1 MNVKWG
7 SLAIACLA
15 QLLLAIDLTVLHLAL
30 PKLTTDLNPTVTEQL
45 WIGDMYGF
53 ALAGL
58 LITMGNLG
66 DRIGRKKLLLI
77 GSVAFGLAS
86 AVTAYAPN
94 AELLI
99 AARALLGVAGATI
112 MPSTLSIIRNVFTDP
127 AERTMAVGI
136 WGGMGAAG
144 FALGPIVGGLLL
156 TSFWWGSVF
165 LINLPVMALVLVGGI
180 LVLPESRNPASTAI
194 DLVSVVLSI
203 LGVVAAVYTLKSWVI
218 DGFAADVALSSAV
231 AVVAL
236 GLFGWR
242 QSRLAVPLVD
252 LRLFRHR
259 AFSGAVGANLFAI
272 FGMIA
277 LNLIFAQY
285 MQFVL
290 GWTPLQAGLASL
302 PGGLAG
308 AVGGALAAKLVM
320 LWGRNAVVSLGLLFS
335 AASFAVYSQADAAT
349 TFGYLLIGMVIGGLG
364 VGFTFAVTNDTIL
377 AAVPKE
383 RAGAAAALSETAF
396 ELGGS
401 LGIAVLGSLLAGAY
415 RDGLEVPAGLPPQV
429 ADSLGG
435 ALSVADR
442 VPPSV
447 IAAAKLAFVEALQ
460 FTALATSVLLA
471 VLALAAF
478 RALRGVP
485 KVIPE
490 DVLARA

>member
-1 MNVKWG
+1 MNLKWG

-30 PKLTTDLNPTVTEQL
+30 PKLTADLSPTVTQQL

-77 GSVAFGLAS
+77 GAVAFGVAS
-86 AVTAYAPN
+86 AVTAYAPS

-99 AARALLGVAGATI
+99 ASRALLGVAGATI

-136 WGGMGAAG
+136 WSGMGAAG

-156 TSFWWGSVF
+156 NSFWWGSVF
-165 LINLPVMALVLVGGI
+165 LINLPVMALVLVGGV
-180 LVLPESRNPASTAI
+180 LVLPESRNPHAARI
-194 DLVSVVLSI
+194 DPASVVLSI
-203 LGVVAAVYTLKSWVI
+203 VGVVSAVYTLKSWVI
-218 DGFAADVALSSAV
+218 DGFAANVAV
-231 AVVAL
+231 AALLAVLSLVA
-236 GLFGWR
+236 FGWR
-242 QSRLAVPLVD
+242 QTRLAVPLVD
-252 LRLFRHR
+252 LRLFRYR

-277 LNLIFAQY
+277 LSLIFAQY
-285 MQFVL
+285 MQLVL
-290 GWTPLQAGLASL
+290 GWTPLQAGFASL

-308 AVGGALAAKLVM
+308 AVGGALAAPLVM
-320 LWGRNAVVSLGLLFS
+320 RWGRNTVVALGLLMS
-335 AASFAVYSQADAAT
+335 ACSFAVYTQADTTT
-349 TFGYLLIGMVIGGLG
+349 TFGYLLIGMIVGGLG
-364 VGFTFAVTNDTIL
+364 IGFTFAVTNDTIL

-401 LGIAVLGSLLAGAY
+401 LGIAVLGSILAGAY
-415 RDGLEVPAGLPPQV
+415 RDNLVLPAGLPPQV

-447 IAAAKLAFVEALQ
+447 IEAAKLAFVEALQ
-460 FTALATSVLLA
+460 LTALTTTGLLV
-471 VLALAAF
+471 VLAGVAF
-478 RALRGVP
+478 QTLRGVP

-490 DVLARA
+490 DVLAHA

>member
-1 MNVKWG
+1 MNTKWG

-15 QLLLAIDLTVLHLAL
+15 QLLLAVDLTVLHLAL
-30 PKLTTDLNPTVTEQL
+30 PKLTTDLHPTVTEQL

-165 LINLPVMALVLVGGI
+165 LINLPVMALVLVGGL
-180 LVLPESRNPASTAI
+180 LVLPESRNHGSAAI
-194 DLVSVVLSI
+194 DLASVLLSI
-203 LGVVAAVYTLKSWVI
+203 VGVVAAVYTIKSWVI
-218 DGFAADVALSSAV
+218 DGFTAGVTVSAALAV
-231 AVVAL
+231 AGL

-242 QSRLAVPLVD
+242 QTRLAVPLVD

-290 GWTPLQAGLASL
+290 GWTPLQAGLACL

-308 AVGGALAAKLVM
+308 AVGGPLAARLVM
-320 LWGRNAVVSLGLLFS
+320 RWGRNAVVSLGLLCS
-335 AASFAVYSQADAAT
+335 AASFAVYSQADATT

-364 VGFTFAVTNDTIL
+364 IGFTFAVTNDTIL

-415 RDGLEVPAGLPPQV
+415 RDNLVVPAGLPPQV

-447 IAAAKLAFVEALQ
+447 ITAAKLAFVEALQ
-460 FTALATSVLLA
+460 LTALATSVLLV

-478 RALRGVP
+478 SALRGVP
-485 KVIPE
+485 KVIPD

>member
-1 MNVKWG
+1 MNTKWG

-30 PKLTTDLNPTVTEQL
+30 PKLTADLSPTATQQL

-77 GSVAFGLAS
+77 GAFGFGVAS
-86 AVTAYAPN
+86 VVTAYAPS
-94 AELLI
+94 AELLV

-136 WGGMGAAG
+136 WSGMGAAG

-156 TSFWWGSVF
+156 NSFWWGSVF
-165 LINLPVMALVLVGGI
+165 LINLPVMALVLIGGA
-180 LVLPESRNPASTAI
+180 LVLPESRNPHAARI
-194 DLVSVVLSI
+194 DPASVVLSVV
-203 LGVVAAVYTLKSWVI
+203 GVVSAVYTIKSWVI
-218 DGFAADVALSSAV
+218 DGFAVGVAIAALLAVLALLS
-231 AVVAL
+231 
-236 GLFGWR
+236 FGWR
-242 QSRLAVPLVD
+242 QTRLAVPLVD
-252 LRLFRHR
+252 LRLFRYR

-277 LNLIFAQY
+277 LSLIFAQY
-285 MQFVL
+285 MQLVL

-320 LWGRNAVVSLGLLFS
+320 RWGRNTVVALGLLMS
-335 AASFAVYSQADAAT
+335 ACSFAVYTQADTTT
-349 TFGYLLIGMVIGGLG
+349 TFSYLLIGMVIGGLG

-377 AAVPKE
+377 AAVPRE

-401 LGIAVLGSLLAGAY
+401 LGIAVLGSILAGAY
-415 RDGLEVPAGLPPQV
+415 RDNLVLPPGLPPQV
-429 ADSLGG
+429 ADSLGA
-435 ALSVADR
+435 ALSVADQ
-442 VPPSV
+442 VPPPV
-447 IAAAKLAFVEALQ
+447 IEAARLAFVEALQ
-460 FTALATSVLLA
+460 VTALTTTGLLA
-471 VLALAAF
+471 VLAVVAF
-478 RALRGVP
+478 LTLRGVP
-485 KVIPE
+485 KVIPD
-490 DVLARA
+490 DVLSHA

>member
-1 MNVKWG
+1 MNTKWG
-7 SLAIACLA
+7 SLAIVCLA

-30 PKLTTDLNPTVTEQL
+30 PGLITDMRPTAAQQL

-94 AELLI
+94 ADLLI

-165 LINLPVMALVLVGGI
+165 LINLPVMALVLVGGL
-180 LVLPESRNPASTAI
+180 LVLPESRNPGAAAI
-194 DLVSVVLSI
+194 DPASAVLSI
-203 LGVVAAVYTLKSWVI
+203 VGVVAAVYTLKSWVI
-218 DGFAADVALSSAV
+218 DGFAANVALSAALAV
-231 AVVAL
+231 AGLA
-236 GLFGWR
+236 LFGRR
-242 QSRLAVPLVD
+242 QRRLAVPLVD

-259 AFSGAVGANLFAI
+259 AFTGAVAANLFAI

-285 MQFVL
+285 MQLVL

-302 PGGLAG
+302 PGGLCG
-308 AVGGALAAKLVM
+308 AVGGALAARLVTW
-320 LWGRNAVVSLGLLFS
+320 WGRNTVVAVGLLCS
-335 AASFAVYSQADAAT
+335 AASFAVYGQADAST

-401 LGIAVLGSLLAGAY
+401 LGIAVLGSILAATY
-415 RDGLEVPAGLPPQV
+415 RANLEVPAGLPPQV
-429 ADSLGG
+429 GDSLGG
-435 ALSVADR
+435 ALSVAGQ

-447 IAAAKLAFVEALQ
+447 ITAAKLAFVEALQ
-460 FTALATSVLLA
+460 LTTLATSALLVVLA
-471 VLALAAF
+471 VAAY
-478 RALRGVP
+478 RTLRGIP
-485 KVIPE
+485 KVIPD
-490 DVLARA
+490 DVLSHT